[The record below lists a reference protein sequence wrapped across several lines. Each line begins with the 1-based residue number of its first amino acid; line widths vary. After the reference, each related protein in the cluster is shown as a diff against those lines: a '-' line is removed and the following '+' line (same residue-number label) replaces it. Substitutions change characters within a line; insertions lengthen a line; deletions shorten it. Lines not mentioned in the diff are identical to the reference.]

1 MEMHTHT
8 FLSNIGQTN
17 PEANFFL
24 KKEIQDSLLS
34 VTCQLQ
40 EEAAMVNTKLNRAN
54 EYGYRIS
61 VHALVVMHD

>member
-1 MEMHTHT
+1 MHTL
-8 FLSNIGQTN
+8 LSNVGKTN

-24 KKEIQDSLLS
+24 KKVIQDGLLF
-34 VTCQLQ
+34 VTCKLQ

>member
-1 MEMHTHT
+1 MHTL
-8 FLSNIGQTN
+8 LSNVGKTN

-40 EEAAMVNTKLNRAN
+40 EEAAMVNTKLHRAN
-54 EYGYRIS
+54 EYGYRKS
-61 VHALVVMHD
+61 VHALVVITDDVIY

>member
-1 MEMHTHT
+1 M
-8 FLSNIGQTN
+8 SNIRQTN

-24 KKEIQDSLLS
+24 KKVIQYSLLS

-40 EEAAMVNTKLNRAN
+40 EEAAMVNTKLHIGN

-61 VHALVVMHD
+61 VHASVVITDEVI